1 MLYVGSFETY
11 IFDVLPSRKTLKDDS
26 QPKAYNMKKY
36 ALLLLIFIV
45 LTSYAHSNCRSF
57 NSDAKKFGTEW
68 KRVIKQYTKDYSG
81 KLSNEKLVEGMDSIA
96 KLYFVDKNV
105 VLVERYPEC
114 IEAISTLNYIKE
126 KISKEKLQVL
136 LRAIPE
142 EFKADSN
149 YIAIENFLKE

>member
-1 MLYVGSFETY
+1 M
-11 IFDVLPSRKTLKDDS
+11 SRL
-26 QPKAYNMKKY
+26 
-36 ALLLLIFIV
+36 
-45 LTSYAHSNCRSF
+45 SYQVH

-114 IEAISTLNYIKE
+114 IEAVSTLNYIKE